1 MAMSMMKEETV
12 FTPFTGL
19 ELAEAP
25 VTQNVCMYCLNR
37 TSPLSAPAE
46 L

>member
-1 MAMSMMKEETV
+1 MAMSMIKKETL

-25 VTQNVCMYCLNR
+25 VTQNVCVC
-37 TSPLSAPAE
+37 TV
-46 L
+46 